1 MYTVMYIIINTNNN
15 NNNNNNNN
23 MRMHRLWKCS
33 AVFNEMVSQLLSI
46 NTDSGF
52 AGLIAC
58 F

>member
-1 MYTVMYIIINTNNN
+1 MYTVMYIIINT
-15 NNNNNNNN
+15 NNNNNNN

>member
-1 MYTVMYIIINTNNN
+1 MYIIINNNKKK
-15 NNNNNNNN
+15 
-23 MRMHRLWKCS
+23 RMHRFWKRS